1 MIVQPKT
8 LNRWHRLGF
17 RNSGA
22 TNPSPDGYTTYTS
35 MIIQALE
42 MIGEILHIE
51 NITRTLLGILTNSIY
66 TILLILVGYSIAQGQ
81 DTEGTS
87 DHPKISRYE
96 GSIIDGYE
104 VQDFNEYLLPL
115 GPVIKDADGN
125 RVPSLGEALEGR
137 ITRIL
142 YRGPEGRSTLEIFRN
157 YQSAFENAGFE
168 TLFNCS
174 SKECGFLFHWHLY
187 KDRAIKN
194 TKTSGNAFDQPND
207 IRYMSAKIKTNESTI
222 HASLLVAIDTI
233 WTKQPVTLLEI

>member
-1 MIVQPKT
+1 MRLPKKVHRSNYSIFNGIRLQTVSWRNALVIVQPKT

-87 DHPKISRYE
+87 DHPKIPGTRVQSLTDMKSRI
-96 GSIIDGYE
+96 SM
-104 VQDFNEYLLPL
+104 NTCCRW
-115 GPVIKDADGN
+115 GP
-125 RVPSLGEALEGR
+125 
-137 ITRIL
+137 
-142 YRGPEGRSTLEIFRN
+142 
-157 YQSAFENAGFE
+157 
-168 TLFNCS
+168 
-174 SKECGFLFHWHLY
+174 
-187 KDRAIKN
+187 
-194 TKTSGNAFDQPND
+194 
-207 IRYMSAKIKTNESTI
+207 
-222 HASLLVAIDTI
+222 
-233 WTKQPVTLLEI
+233 